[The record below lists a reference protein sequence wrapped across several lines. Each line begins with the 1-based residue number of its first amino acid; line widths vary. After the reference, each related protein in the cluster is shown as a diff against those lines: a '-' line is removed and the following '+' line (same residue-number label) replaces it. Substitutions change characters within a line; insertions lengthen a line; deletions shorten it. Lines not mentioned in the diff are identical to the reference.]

1 VPTYRVHY
9 EVVRHTLYVKVDA
22 TSKNA
27 AAQIARYIAERK
39 LGIGKCEEV
48 VILHV
53 EQYLTHQPKQVQSA
67 VS

>member
-1 VPTYRVHY
+1 M
-9 EVVRHTLYVKVDA
+9 LYVKVDA
-22 TSKNA
+22 SSKNA

-48 VILHV
+48 VIVHV
-53 EQYLTHQPKQVQSA
+53 EQYLAHEPKQVQRA